1 MKFFPPQKKNIFP
14 FIGLSRGLV
23 NLINGESL
31 MTSIMSLIT
40 FTGIVHIKSGMQRK
54 TNYSLGKDL
63 FSSEFLK
70 IRLLYFLKAAKVL

>member
-1 MKFFPPQKKNIFP
+1 
-14 FIGLSRGLV
+14 
-23 NLINGESL
+23 

-70 IRLLYFLKAAKVL
+70 IRLLYFLKAAKFL